1 MTTAAYQI
9 EGGALLGGGTPSS
22 RDNLLGD
29 PGGIVSL
36 YHWDPPLELMEHR
49 GWLIRDTAERLAD
62 PLRAGLVYLGRSR
75 PCVDD
80 AGRTVVAHRLRA
92 RRADRLAGNASRCGG
107 RCRRWWRCSRVLFS
121 AFLDGWEWAEGFT
134 RQFGQ
139 CGWIGRAAI
148 GIRGRPSTSTGAS
161 SEGITKARR
170 HEARRRPGLIVG
182 NASCFEQAR
191 RADIHAPM
199 RRADPADRDADE
211 CAVRR
216 RSGVH

>member
-1 MTTAAYQI
+1 
-9 EGGALLGGGTPSS
+9 
-22 RDNLLGD
+22 
-29 PGGIVSL
+29 
-36 YHWDPPLELMEHR
+36 MEHR

-75 PCVDD
+75 RCVDD
-80 AGRTVVAHRLRA
+80 AGRTVVAHGLRA

-182 NASCFEQAR
+182 NARPHLASSR
-191 RADIHAPM
+191 LDAPTSM
-199 RRADPADRDADE
+199 RR
-211 CAVRR
+211 CAVPIRPIAMPTSAQCAVVPAYTDHGSDR
-216 RSGVH
+216 ARQASETRIIGNSLIKSADFPDF